1 MDFNEKD
8 NRREYLE
15 YETMNGYMYEPEART
30 ERVKKSSPIKKFF
43 VSAVAAVMLGSF
55 ASGSFYG
62 TKMLFFDKKAPTAVE
77 TQNVMTVANKEPVV
91 KDVSAMSKEA
101 LKSIVSIT
109 NVAVQQVPDFFSF
122 FQGGGV
128 EREVKMSGSGV
139 ILEKTKDY
147 LYMITNHHVIDGAK
161 DLSVTFSDDK
171 TYKAEVVKYDENND
185 IAIIRVRIKD
195 MSESTLAEVKPIK
208 IGDSN
213 SLEIGESVVAIG
225 NALGYGQ
232 SVTTGVVSAVN
243 RNFAPKESLDTK
255 TYIQT
260 DAAINPGNSG
270 GALLNIK
277 GELVGINTAK
287 IASSSIE
294 GMGYAIPMARVLE
307 LIKGANI
314 EEFQENALNL

>member
-8 NRREYLE
+8 NRREFLE

-30 ERVKKSSPIKKFF
+30 EKPKKSSPIKKFF

-91 KDVSAMSKEA
+91 RDVSAMSKEA

-122 FQGGGV
+122 FQGGNM

-147 LYMITNHHVIDGAK
+147 LYMITNHHVIDGAR

-171 TYKAEVVKYDENND
+171 TYAAEVVKYDENND

-195 MSESTLAEVKPIK
+195 LSESTLSEIKPIK

-270 GALLNIK
+270 GALLNMK

-307 LIKGANI
+307 LIKGAKI

>member
-1 MDFNEKD
+1 M
-8 NRREYLE
+8 
-15 YETMNGYMYEPEART
+15 
-30 ERVKKSSPIKKFF
+30 
-43 VSAVAAVMLGSF
+43 
-55 ASGSFYG
+55 
-62 TKMLFFDKKAPTAVE
+62 
-77 TQNVMTVANKEPVV
+77 
-91 KDVSAMSKEA
+91 
-101 LKSIVSIT
+101 
-109 NVAVQQVPDFFSF
+109 
-122 FQGGGV
+122 

-147 LYMITNHHVIDGAK
+147 LYMITNHHVIDGAR

-171 TYKAEVVKYDENND
+171 TYAAEVVKYDENND

-195 MSESTLAEVKPIK
+195 LSESTLAEIKPIK

-270 GALLNIK
+270 GALLNMK

-314 EEFQENALNL
+314 DEFQENALNL

>member
-8 NRREYLE
+8 NRREFLE
-15 YETMNGYMYEPEART
+15 YETMNGYMYEPE
-30 ERVKKSSPIKKFF
+30 ERAEKPKKSSPIKKFF

-77 TQNVMTVANKEPVV
+77 TQNVMTVANKAPVV
-91 KDVSAMSKEA
+91 RDVSAMSKEA

-147 LYMITNHHVIDGAK
+147 LYMITNHHVIDGAR

-171 TYKAEVVKYDENND
+171 TYAAEVVKYDESND

-195 MSESTLAEVKPIK
+195 LSESTLAEIKPIK

-270 GALLNIK
+270 GALLNMK

>member
-8 NRREYLE
+8 NRREFLE
-15 YETMNGYMYEPEART
+15 YETMNGYMYEPE
-30 ERVKKSSPIKKFF
+30 ERAEKPKKSSPIKKFF

-91 KDVSAMSKEA
+91 SDVSAMSKEA

-122 FQGGGV
+122 FQGGNM

-147 LYMITNHHVIDGAK
+147 LYMITNHHVIDGAR

-171 TYKAEVVKYDENND
+171 TYAAEVVKYDENND

-195 MSESTLAEVKPIK
+195 LSESTLSEIKPIK

-270 GALLNIK
+270 GALLNMK

>member
-91 KDVSAMSKEA
+91 SDVSAMSKEA

-139 ILEKTKDY
+139 ILEKTRDY

-270 GALLNIK
+270 GALLNMK

-307 LIKGANI
+307 LIKGAKI

>member
-8 NRREYLE
+8 NRREFLE
-15 YETMNGYMYEPEART
+15 YETMNGYMYEPE
-30 ERVKKSSPIKKFF
+30 ERAEKPKKSSPIKKFF

-77 TQNVMTVANKEPVV
+77 TQNVMTVANKAPVV
-91 KDVSAMSKEA
+91 SDVSSMSKEA

-122 FQGGGV
+122 FQGGNM

-195 MSESTLAEVKPIK
+195 LSESTLAEIKPIK

-243 RNFAPKESLDTK
+243 RNFAPKESLDKK

-270 GALLNIK
+270 GALLNMK

>member
-8 NRREYLE
+8 NRREFLE
-15 YETMNGYMYEPEART
+15 YETMNGYMYEPD
-30 ERVKKSSPIKKFF
+30 ERAEKPKKSSPIKKFF

-91 KDVSAMSKEA
+91 RDVSAMSKEA

-122 FQGGGV
+122 FQGGNM

-147 LYMITNHHVIDGAK
+147 LYMITNHHVIDGAR

-171 TYKAEVVKYDENND
+171 TYAAEVVKYDENND

-195 MSESTLAEVKPIK
+195 LSESTLSEIKPIK

-270 GALLNIK
+270 GALLNMK

>member
-15 YETMNGYMYEPEART
+15 YETMNGYMYEPE
-30 ERVKKSSPIKKFF
+30 ERAEKPKKSSPIKKFF

-91 KDVSAMSKEA
+91 RDVSAMSKEA

-122 FQGGGV
+122 FQGGNM

-171 TYKAEVVKYDENND
+171 TYAAEVVKYDENND
-185 IAIIRVRIKD
+185 IAIIRARIKNL
-195 MSESTLAEVKPIK
+195 SESTLSEIKPIK

-270 GALLNIK
+270 GALLNMK

-314 EEFQENALNL
+314 DEFQENALNL

>member
-8 NRREYLE
+8 NRHEFLE
-15 YETMNGYMYEPEART
+15 YETMNGYMYEPEERT
-30 ERVKKSSPIKKFF
+30 EKSKKSSPIKKFF

-91 KDVSAMSKEA
+91 NDVSAMSKEA

-171 TYKAEVVKYDENND
+171 TYRAEVVKYDENND

-195 MSESTLAEVKPIK
+195 LSESTLAEIKPIK

-270 GALLNIK
+270 GALLNMK

-314 EEFQENALNL
+314 DEFQENALNL

>member
-30 ERVKKSSPIKKFF
+30 EKLKKSSPIKNFF

-77 TQNVMTVANKEPVV
+77 TQNVMTVANKAPVV
-91 KDVSAMSKEA
+91 SDVSAMSKEA

-195 MSESTLAEVKPIK
+195 LDESTLSEIKPIK

-270 GALLNIK
+270 GALLNMK

-307 LIKGANI
+307 LIKGTNI

>member
-30 ERVKKSSPIKKFF
+30 EKLKKSSPIKKFF

-77 TQNVMTVANKEPVV
+77 TQNVMTVANKAPVV
-91 KDVSAMSKEA
+91 SDVSAMSKEA

-195 MSESTLAEVKPIK
+195 LSESTLAEIKPIK

-270 GALLNIK
+270 GALLNMK

-307 LIKGANI
+307 LIKGAKI

>member
-8 NRREYLE
+8 NRREFLE
-15 YETMNGYMYEPEART
+15 YETMNGYMYEPE
-30 ERVKKSSPIKKFF
+30 ERAEKPKKSSPIKKFF

-91 KDVSAMSKEA
+91 SDVSAMSKEA

-122 FQGGGV
+122 FQGGNM

-270 GALLNIK
+270 GALLNMK

-314 EEFQENALNL
+314 DEFQENALNL

>member
-1 MDFNEKD
+1 MEFNEKD

-91 KDVSAMSKEA
+91 RDVSAMSKEA

-122 FQGGGV
+122 FQDGNM

-243 RNFAPKESLDTK
+243 RTFAPKESFDTK

-270 GALLNIK
+270 GALLNMK

-314 EEFQENALNL
+314 DEFQENALNL

>member
-15 YETMNGYMYEPEART
+15 YETMNGYMYEPE
-30 ERVKKSSPIKKFF
+30 ERAEKPKKSSPIKKFF

-91 KDVSAMSKEA
+91 RDVSAMSKEA

-122 FQGGGV
+122 FQGGNM

-147 LYMITNHHVIDGAK
+147 LYMITNHHVIDGAR

-195 MSESTLAEVKPIK
+195 LSESTLSEIKPIK

-213 SLEIGESVVAIG
+213 LLEIGESVVAIG

-270 GALLNIK
+270 GALLNMK

-314 EEFQENALNL
+314 DEFQENALNL

>member
-8 NRREYLE
+8 NRREFLE
-15 YETMNGYMYEPEART
+15 YETMNGYMYEPEGRT
-30 ERVKKSSPIKKFF
+30 EKLKKSSPIKKFF

-91 KDVSAMSKEA
+91 RDVSAMSKEA

-147 LYMITNHHVIDGAK
+147 LYMITNHHVIDGAR

-171 TYKAEVVKYDENND
+171 TYAAEVVKYDENND

-195 MSESTLAEVKPIK
+195 LSESTLAEIKPIK

-270 GALLNIK
+270 GALLNMK

-314 EEFQENALNL
+314 DEFQENALNL

>member
-15 YETMNGYMYEPEART
+15 YETMNGYMYEPEVRT
-30 ERVKKSSPIKKFF
+30 EKPKKSSTIKKFF

-62 TKMLFFDKKAPTAVE
+62 TKVLFFDKKAPTAVE

-91 KDVSAMSKEA
+91 SDVSAMSKEA

-171 TYKAEVVKYDENND
+171 TYKAEVVKYDKNND

-195 MSESTLAEVKPIK
+195 MSESTLAEIKPIK

-270 GALLNIK
+270 GALLNMK

>member
-8 NRREYLE
+8 NRREFLE
-15 YETMNGYMYEPEART
+15 YETMNGYMYEPE
-30 ERVKKSSPIKKFF
+30 ERAEKPKKSSPIKKFF

-91 KDVSAMSKEA
+91 SDVSSMSKEA

-122 FQGGGV
+122 FQGGNM

-147 LYMITNHHVIDGAK
+147 LYMITNHHVIDGAR
-161 DLSVTFSDDK
+161 DLAVTFSDDK
-171 TYKAEVVKYDENND
+171 SYAAEVVKYDEDND

-195 MSESTLAEVKPIK
+195 LSESTLAEIKPIK

-270 GALLNIK
+270 GALLNMK

-314 EEFQENALNL
+314 DEFQENALNL

>member
-8 NRREYLE
+8 KRREYLE

-91 KDVSAMSKEA
+91 RDVSAMSKEA

-122 FQGGGV
+122 FQGGNM

-270 GALLNIK
+270 GALLNMK

-314 EEFQENALNL
+314 DEFQENALNL

>member
-91 KDVSAMSKEA
+91 RDVSAMSKEA

-122 FQGGGV
+122 FQGGNM

-147 LYMITNHHVIDGAK
+147 LYMITNHHVIDGAR

-171 TYKAEVVKYDENND
+171 TYAAEVVKYDENND

-195 MSESTLAEVKPIK
+195 LSESTLSEIKPIK

-270 GALLNIK
+270 GALLNMK

-314 EEFQENALNL
+314 DEFQENALNL

>member
-8 NRREYLE
+8 NRREFLE
-15 YETMNGYMYEPEART
+15 YETMNGYMYEPEERT
-30 ERVKKSSPIKKFF
+30 EKPKKSSSLKKFF

-77 TQNVMTVANKEPVV
+77 TQNVMTVANKAPVV
-91 KDVSAMSKEA
+91 SDVSAMSKEA

-122 FQGGGV
+122 FQGGNM

-147 LYMITNHHVIDGAK
+147 LYMITNHHVIDGAR

-171 TYKAEVVKYDENND
+171 TYAAEVVKYDENND

-195 MSESTLAEVKPIK
+195 LSESTLAEIKPIK

-270 GALLNIK
+270 GALLNMK

-314 EEFQENALNL
+314 DEFQENALNL

>member
-30 ERVKKSSPIKKFF
+30 EKLKKSSPIKKFF

-77 TQNVMTVANKEPVV
+77 TQNVMTVANKAPVV
-91 KDVSAMSKEA
+91 SDVSAMSKEA

-195 MSESTLAEVKPIK
+195 LSESTLAEIKPIK

-270 GALLNIK
+270 GALLNMK

-307 LIKGANI
+307 LIKGTNI

>member
-8 NRREYLE
+8 NRREFLE
-15 YETMNGYMYEPEART
+15 YETMNGYMYEPE
-30 ERVKKSSPIKKFF
+30 ERAEKPKKSSPIKKFF

-91 KDVSAMSKEA
+91 SDVSAMSKEA

-122 FQGGGV
+122 FQGGNM

-147 LYMITNHHVIDGAK
+147 LYMITNHHVIDGAR

-171 TYKAEVVKYDENND
+171 TYAAEVVKYDENND

-195 MSESTLAEVKPIK
+195 LSESTLSEIKPIK

-270 GALLNIK
+270 GALLNMK

-314 EEFQENALNL
+314 DEFQENALNL

>member
-1 MDFNEKD
+1 M
-8 NRREYLE
+8 
-15 YETMNGYMYEPEART
+15 
-30 ERVKKSSPIKKFF
+30 
-43 VSAVAAVMLGSF
+43 
-55 ASGSFYG
+55 
-62 TKMLFFDKKAPTAVE
+62 E
-77 TQNVMTVANKEPVV
+77 TQNVMTVANKAPVV
-91 KDVSAMSKEA
+91 SDVSSMSKEA

-195 MSESTLAEVKPIK
+195 MSESTLSEIKPIK

-270 GALLNIK
+270 GALLNMK

>member
-8 NRREYLE
+8 NRREFLE
-15 YETMNGYMYEPEART
+15 YETMNGYMYEPE
-30 ERVKKSSPIKKFF
+30 ERAEKPKKSSPIKKFF

-91 KDVSAMSKEA
+91 RDVSAMSKEA

-122 FQGGGV
+122 FQGGNM

-185 IAIIRVRIKD
+185 IAIIRVRIKNL
-195 MSESTLAEVKPIK
+195 SESTLSEIKPIK

-243 RNFAPKESLDTK
+243 RNFSPKESLDTK

-270 GALLNIK
+270 GALLNMK

-314 EEFQENALNL
+314 DEFQENALNL

>member
-8 NRREYLE
+8 NRREFLE
-15 YETMNGYMYEPEART
+15 YETMNGYMYEPE
-30 ERVKKSSPIKKFF
+30 ERAQKPKKSSPIKKFF
-43 VSAVAAVMLGSF
+43 VSAVAVVMLGSF

-62 TKMLFFDKKAPTAVE
+62 TKMLFFDKKARTAVE
-77 TQNVMTVANKEPVV
+77 TQNVMTVANKAPVV
-91 KDVSAMSKEA
+91 RDVSAMSKEA

-122 FQGGGV
+122 FQGGNM

-147 LYMITNHHVIDGAK
+147 LYMITNHHVIDGAR

-171 TYKAEVVKYDENND
+171 TYAAEVVKYDENND

-195 MSESTLAEVKPIK
+195 LSESTLSEIKPIK

-243 RNFAPKESLDTK
+243 RNFAPNESLDTK

-270 GALLNIK
+270 GALLNMK

-307 LIKGANI
+307 LIKGAKI

>member
-43 VSAVAAVMLGSF
+43 VSAVATVMLGSF

-62 TKMLFFDKKAPTAVE
+62 TKMLFFDKKAPTGVE

-195 MSESTLAEVKPIK
+195 LDESTLSEIKPIK

-270 GALLNIK
+270 GALLNMK

>member
-15 YETMNGYMYEPEART
+15 YETMNGYMYEPE
-30 ERVKKSSPIKKFF
+30 ERAEKPKKSSPIKKFF

-91 KDVSAMSKEA
+91 RDVSAMSKEA

-122 FQGGGV
+122 FQGGNM

-147 LYMITNHHVIDGAK
+147 LYMITNHHVIDGAR

-171 TYKAEVVKYDENND
+171 TYAAEVVKYDENND

-195 MSESTLAEVKPIK
+195 LSESTLAEIKPIK

-243 RNFAPKESLDTK
+243 RNFAPKVSLDTK

-270 GALLNIK
+270 GALLNMK

-314 EEFQENALNL
+314 DEFQENALNL

>member
-8 NRREYLE
+8 NRREFLE
-15 YETMNGYMYEPEART
+15 YETMNGYMYEPEGRT
-30 ERVKKSSPIKKFF
+30 EKLKKSSPIKKFF

-91 KDVSAMSKEA
+91 RDVSAMSKEA

-147 LYMITNHHVIDGAK
+147 LYMITNHHVIDGAR

-171 TYKAEVVKYDENND
+171 TYAAEVVKYDENND

-195 MSESTLAEVKPIK
+195 LSESTLAEIKPIK

-270 GALLNIK
+270 GALLNMK

-314 EEFQENALNL
+314 EELQENALNL

>member
-8 NRREYLE
+8 NRREFLE
-15 YETMNGYMYEPEART
+15 YETMNGYMYEPE
-30 ERVKKSSPIKKFF
+30 ERAEKPKKSSPIKKFF

-62 TKMLFFDKKAPTAVE
+62 TKMLFFDKKAPTVVE
-77 TQNVMTVANKEPVV
+77 TQNVVTVANKEPVV
-91 KDVSAMSKEA
+91 SDVSAMSKEA

-122 FQGGGV
+122 FQGGNM

-147 LYMITNHHVIDGAK
+147 LYMITNHHVIDGAR

-171 TYKAEVVKYDENND
+171 TYAAEVVKYDENND

-195 MSESTLAEVKPIK
+195 LSESTLAEIKPIK

-213 SLEIGESVVAIG
+213 SLDIGESVVAIG

-270 GALLNIK
+270 GALLNMK

>member
-8 NRREYLE
+8 NRREFLE
-15 YETMNGYMYEPEART
+15 YETMNGYMYEPK
-30 ERVKKSSPIKKFF
+30 ERAEKPKKSSPIKKFF

-91 KDVSAMSKEA
+91 RDVSAMSKEA

-147 LYMITNHHVIDGAK
+147 LYMITNHHVIDGAR

-171 TYKAEVVKYDENND
+171 TYAAEVVKYDENND
-185 IAIIRVRIKD
+185 IAIIRVRIKNL
-195 MSESTLAEVKPIK
+195 SESTLSEIKPIK

-270 GALLNIK
+270 GALLNMK

-314 EEFQENALNL
+314 DEFQENALNL

>member
-15 YETMNGYMYEPEART
+15 YETMNGYMYEPE
-30 ERVKKSSPIKKFF
+30 ERAEKPKKSSPIKKFF

-91 KDVSAMSKEA
+91 RDVSAMSKEA

-109 NVAVQQVPDFFSF
+109 NVAVQHVPDFFSF
-122 FQGGGV
+122 FQGGNM

-147 LYMITNHHVIDGAK
+147 LYMITNHHVIDGAR

-171 TYKAEVVKYDENND
+171 TYAAEVVKYDENND

-195 MSESTLAEVKPIK
+195 LSESTLAEIKPIK

-270 GALLNIK
+270 GALLNMK

-314 EEFQENALNL
+314 DEFQENALNL

>member
-8 NRREYLE
+8 NRREFLE
-15 YETMNGYMYEPEART
+15 YETMNGYMYEPEARA
-30 ERVKKSSPIKKFF
+30 EKPKKSSPIKKFF

-91 KDVSAMSKEA
+91 RDVSAMSKEA

-109 NVAVQQVPDFFSF
+109 NVEVQQVPDFFSF
-122 FQGGGV
+122 FQGGNM

-147 LYMITNHHVIDGAK
+147 LYMITNHHVIDGAR

-171 TYKAEVVKYDENND
+171 TYAAEVVKYDENND

-195 MSESTLAEVKPIK
+195 LSESTLSEIKPIK

-270 GALLNIK
+270 GALLNMK

>member
-8 NRREYLE
+8 NRREFLE
-15 YETMNGYMYEPEART
+15 YETMNGYMYEPE
-30 ERVKKSSPIKKFF
+30 ERAEKPKKSSPIKKFF

-62 TKMLFFDKKAPTAVE
+62 TKMLFFDKKAPTVVE

-91 KDVSAMSKEA
+91 RDVSAMSKEA

-109 NVAVQQVPDFFSF
+109 NVAVQQVPDFFGF
-122 FQGGGV
+122 FQGGNM

-147 LYMITNHHVIDGAK
+147 LYMITNHHVIDGAR

-171 TYKAEVVKYDENND
+171 TYAAEVVKYDENND

-195 MSESTLAEVKPIK
+195 LGESTLSEIKPIK

-270 GALLNIK
+270 GALLNMK

-307 LIKGANI
+307 LIKGAKI

>member
-91 KDVSAMSKEA
+91 RDVSAMSKEA

-122 FQGGGV
+122 FQGGNM

-147 LYMITNHHVIDGAK
+147 LYMITNHHVIDGAR

-171 TYKAEVVKYDENND
+171 TYAAEVVKYDENND
-185 IAIIRVRIKD
+185 IAIIRVRLKD
-195 MSESTLAEVKPIK
+195 LSESTLAEIKPIK

-270 GALLNIK
+270 GALLNMK

-314 EEFQENALNL
+314 DEFQENALNL

>member
-8 NRREYLE
+8 NRREFLE
-15 YETMNGYMYEPEART
+15 YETMNGYMYEPE
-30 ERVKKSSPIKKFF
+30 ERAEKPKKSSPIKKFF

-77 TQNVMTVANKEPVV
+77 TQNVMTVANKVPVV

-122 FQGGGV
+122 FQGGNM

-147 LYMITNHHVIDGAK
+147 LYMITNHHVIDGAR

-171 TYKAEVVKYDENND
+171 TYAAEVVKYDENND

-195 MSESTLAEVKPIK
+195 LSESTLAEIKPIK

-270 GALLNIK
+270 GALLNMK

-307 LIKGANI
+307 LIKGAKI
-314 EEFQENALNL
+314 EEFQGNALNL

>member
-15 YETMNGYMYEPEART
+15 YETMNGYMYEPE
-30 ERVKKSSPIKKFF
+30 ERAEKPKKSSPIKKFF

-91 KDVSAMSKEA
+91 SDVSAMSKEA

-122 FQGGGV
+122 YQGGNM

-147 LYMITNHHVIDGAK
+147 LYMITNHHVIDGAR

-171 TYKAEVVKYDENND
+171 TYAAEVVKYDENND

-195 MSESTLAEVKPIK
+195 LSESTLAEIKPIK

-270 GALLNIK
+270 GALLNMK

-314 EEFQENALNL
+314 DEFQENALNL

>member
-8 NRREYLE
+8 NRREFLE
-15 YETMNGYMYEPEART
+15 YETMNGYMYEPE
-30 ERVKKSSPIKKFF
+30 ERAEKPKKSSPIKKFF

-91 KDVSAMSKEA
+91 SDVSAMSKEA

-122 FQGGGV
+122 FQGGNM

-147 LYMITNHHVIDGAK
+147 LYMITNHHVIDGAR

-195 MSESTLAEVKPIK
+195 LSESTLSEIKPIK

-270 GALLNIK
+270 GALLNMK
-277 GELVGINTAK
+277 CELVGINTAK

-314 EEFQENALNL
+314 DEFQENALNL

>member
-30 ERVKKSSPIKKFF
+30 ERAKKSSPIKKFF

-77 TQNVMTVANKEPVV
+77 TQNVVTVANKEPVV
-91 KDVSAMSKEA
+91 RDVSAMSKEA

-122 FQGGGV
+122 FQGGNM

-147 LYMITNHHVIDGAK
+147 LYMITNHHVIDGAI

-171 TYKAEVVKYDENND
+171 TYAAEVVKYDENND
-185 IAIIRVRIKD
+185 IAIIRVRIKNL
-195 MSESTLAEVKPIK
+195 SESTLSEIKPIK

-270 GALLNIK
+270 GALLNMK

>member
-8 NRREYLE
+8 NRREFLE
-15 YETMNGYMYEPEART
+15 YETMNGYMYEPE
-30 ERVKKSSPIKKFF
+30 ERAEKPKKSSPIKKFF

-77 TQNVMTVANKEPVV
+77 TQNVMTVANKAPVV
-91 KDVSAMSKEA
+91 RDVSAMSKEA

-122 FQGGGV
+122 FQGGNM

-147 LYMITNHHVIDGAK
+147 LYMITNHHVIDGAR

-171 TYKAEVVKYDENND
+171 TYAAEVVKYDENND

-195 MSESTLAEVKPIK
+195 LSESTLSEIKPIK

-270 GALLNIK
+270 GALLNMK

-307 LIKGANI
+307 LIKGAKI

>member
-8 NRREYLE
+8 NRREFLE
-15 YETMNGYMYEPEART
+15 YETMNGYMYEPE
-30 ERVKKSSPIKKFF
+30 ERAEKPKKSSPIKKFF

-91 KDVSAMSKEA
+91 RDVSAMSKEA

-122 FQGGGV
+122 FQGGNM

-147 LYMITNHHVIDGAK
+147 LYMITNHHVIDGAR

-195 MSESTLAEVKPIK
+195 LSESTLSEIKPIK

-270 GALLNIK
+270 GALLNMK

-307 LIKGANI
+307 LIKGAKI